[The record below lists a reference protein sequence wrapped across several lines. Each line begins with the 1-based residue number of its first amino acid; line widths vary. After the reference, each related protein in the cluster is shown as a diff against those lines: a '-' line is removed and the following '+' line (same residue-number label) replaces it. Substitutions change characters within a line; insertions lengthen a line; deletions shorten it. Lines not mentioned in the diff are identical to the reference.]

1 MKRYLP
7 AVFLGTCVATGVQ
20 AAPKPNIVLIV
31 ADDLGYGDLSIQG
44 CKEISTPHI
53 DSIAQAGIRF
63 TNGYVTCPVCAP
75 SRAGLMSGRYQDR
88 FGFTGNPEA
97 GAKWGLPAGEQ
108 TIASVLKAAGYRTAA
123 FGKWHLGE
131 EPQYRP
137 TARGFDEFY
146 GFLSGMH
153 SYFKAEDPKWGPI
166 VRGDAEPAKLDKYL
180 TFKLADEACA
190 FVESAKDNPFF
201 LYLAFNAPHTPM
213 EAPPEY
219 LAKTKRIKDPRRT
232 VYAAMV
238 MALDDAVGQ
247 VLKSIHDA
255 GIEET
260 TLIVFLSDNGGA
272 TIDGSERNGSSNAPL
287 RGSKAQLWEGGIRV
301 PFFIS
306 WPEKFSAGQVIDAP
320 IISLDLFP
328 TFAALAGAEVPGNCD
343 GLDLS
348 ELLRGEIKKLPA
360 RDFFWRFYDTQAA
373 VRSGDM
379 KWVRIAPDRG
389 LYNISEDC
397 AESKNMLPGSSAEA
411 GRLSARWQEWDRK
424 NVREILP

>member
-7 AVFLGTCVATGVQ
+7 AVFLGTCVAAGVQ

-31 ADDLGYGDLSIQG
+31 ADDLGYGDLSVHG
-44 CKEISTPHI
+44 CKEFSTPHI

-88 FGFTGNPEA
+88 FGFTGNPEP

-108 TIASVLKAAGYRTAA
+108 TIASMLKAAGYRTAA
-123 FGKWHLGE
+123 VGKWHLGE
-131 EPQYRP
+131 EAQYRP

-153 SYFKAEDPKWGPI
+153 SYFKAEDPRWGPI

-219 LAKTKRIKDPRRT
+219 LAKTKHIKDSRRT

-247 VLKSIHDA
+247 VLKSLHAA
-255 GIEET
+255 GVEEN

-306 WPEKFSAGQVIDAP
+306 WPGKFSAGQVIDTP

-328 TFAALAGAEVPGNCD
+328 TFAALTGTEAPAKAD

-348 ELLRGEIKKLPA
+348 ELLRGEIKSLPP
-360 RDFFWRFYDTQAA
+360 RDFFWRFFDTQAA
-373 VRSGDM
+373 VRSGDL
-379 KWVRIAPDRG
+379 KWIRLAPDRG
-389 LYNISEDC
+389 LYNLSEDC
-397 AESKNMLPGSSAEA
+397 AEASNLIDHSGSEVEKLRSLWQVWDQKNI
-411 GRLSARWQEWDRK
+411 RQ
-424 NVREILP
+424 ILP